1 MNWVFRWSF
10 TLRFQAI
17 CRFLIQA
24 TRWARDE
31 RTCKEPRD
39 WSMKNQLKDW
49 KISTHLQVFVVCFDV
64 VELRLRNYDLTE
76 IVTGDFT
83 DQKKTVTSMTESSH
97 QDIQLTK
104 LLTFARHWHFKASK
118 SELQLSCNLAPKIW
132 RIEPERFA
140 PMAGCKV
147 FLMPVEMCWLID
159 LWGGQRARILYQ
171 SKMKREQLHG
181 YPEIKNFR
189 NIKGWNWNDSRCTN
203 SEDLLKGV
211 LNHIVR
217 NRELRFT

>member
-83 DQKKTVTSMTESSH
+83 DQKKQWHRWPNRVT
-97 QDIQLTK
+97 K
-104 LLTFARHWHFKASK
+104 TFSWQSCWRLPGTDTSK
-118 SELQLSCNLAPKIW
+118 QAKVNYNLAVTW
-132 RIEPERFA
+132 HQRF
-140 PMAGCKV
+140 GELNLK
-147 FLMPVEMCWLID
+147 D
-159 LWGGQRARILYQ
+159 LHQWQDVK
-171 SKMKREQLHG
+171 SSSCQL
-181 YPEIKNFR
+181 
-189 NIKGWNWNDSRCTN
+189 RCV
-203 SEDLLKGV
+203 D
-211 LNHIVR
+211 
-217 NRELRFT
+217 